1 MIRVERKV
9 RIEWRNNPS
18 SFEIK
23 NKDIFKT
30 DFLRLGSAIRPVNEL
45 LSRGEELRVLLP
57 SVIGVSPID
66 PSWQEQ
72 VTTYLHDFLLE
83 IPRYGLVF
91 DISYTFDMGDP
102 AYRENIDRLKSTIEN
117 LPKDSKECEKVLL
130 DKIKK
135 LNEDELYQYV
145 KFYNVEDYIKW
156 RYCLLSSKVANS
168 VEDINKS
175 VNIQFYLTSDT
186 ERKAI
191 KAKQAKVRTQ
201 AITVYTKLVNGE
213 DKSKIDSI
221 IVASGK
227 LTGYTEFKELTDDD
241 KSMILLELCDE
252 NPQEFLNLCD
262 DKNITLKAK
271 INIYLW
277 MNLIK
282 KLPGSEIIVDSSH
295 PEIIIGNNIS
305 EAISYFA
312 NELNKAYVS
321 EIEAKYRSLKR

>member
-23 NKDIFKT
+23 NKDVFKT

-45 LSRGEELRVLLP
+45 LSRSEELRVLLP

-102 AYRENIDRLKSTIEN
+102 AYRENIERLKKT
-117 LPKDSKECEKVLL
+117 LKDAPKDTKELEQALL
-130 DKIKK
+130 AEVKK
-135 LNEDELYQYV
+135 LSEEELYQYV
-145 KFYNVEDYIKW
+145 RFYNVEDYIKW
-156 RYCLLSSKVANS
+156 RYCRLSSKVANS

-186 ERKAI
+186 ERKAV
-191 KAKQAKVRTQ
+191 KAKQVKTRTL
-201 AITVYTKLVNGE
+201 AMTAYTKLINSE
-213 DKSKIDSI
+213 DKSKIDHLI
-221 IVASGK
+221 IAANKVSG
-227 LTGYTEFKELTDDD
+227 YAEFKELTHED
-241 KSMILLELCDE
+241 KQTILLDICDE
-252 NPQEFLNLCD
+252 TPVEFIALCE
-262 DKNITLKAK
+262 DKNLAVKAK
-271 INIYLW
+271 ITLYIW
-277 MNLIK
+277 MNLLK
-282 KLPGSEIIVDSSH
+282 KLPNTSIIVDSAN
-295 PEIIIGNNIS
+295 PDIVLGNTTD
-305 EAISYFA
+305 EVISYLS
-312 NELNKAYVS
+312 NELHKVHVS
-321 EIEAKYRSLKR
+321 ELEAKYRSLKR

>member
-23 NKDIFKT
+23 NKDVFKT

-45 LSRGEELRVLLP
+45 LSRSEELRVLLP

-102 AYRENIDRLKSTIEN
+102 AYRDNIERLKKT
-117 LPKDSKECEKVLL
+117 LKDAPKDTKELEQALL
-130 DKIKK
+130 AEVKK
-135 LNEDELYQYV
+135 LSEEELYQYV
-145 KFYNVEDYIKW
+145 RFYNVEDYIKW
-156 RYCLLSSKVANS
+156 RYCRLSSKVANS

-186 ERKAI
+186 ERKAV
-191 KAKQAKVRTQ
+191 KAKQVKTRTL
-201 AITVYTKLVNGE
+201 AMTAYTKLINSE
-213 DKSKIDSI
+213 DKSKIDHLI
-221 IVASGK
+221 IAANKVSG
-227 LTGYTEFKELTDDD
+227 YAEFKELTTED
-241 KSMILLELCDE
+241 KQTILLDICDE
-252 NPQEFLNLCD
+252 TPVEFIALCE
-262 DKNITLKAK
+262 DKNLAVKAK
-271 INIYLW
+271 ITLYIW
-277 MNLIK
+277 MNLLK
-282 KLPGSEIIVDSSH
+282 KLPNTSIIVDSAN
-295 PEIIIGNNIS
+295 PDIVLGNTTD
-305 EAISYFA
+305 EVISYLS
-312 NELNKAYVS
+312 NELHKVHVS
-321 EIEAKYRSLKR
+321 ELEAKYRSLKR